1 MNKIFGGLVVQFRE
15 FFKNLGPTKRLS
27 VVAVTVI
34 AAIAILTMLFM
45 ASGKDYVPLF
55 TNIPTEQVSTMVA
68 KLNEKNIPFQLRD
81 GGQTIAIPKELLHS
95 TQMTLMSEI
104 GSPKMGSIGLEI
116 FDKQD
121 FGMNSY
127 AQKINYQRALQGELM
142 RAINTLTAVKQSKVI
157 LALPNKKTFLE
168 EGGQASASVVV
179 ELHQGKELA
188 PEQIRG
194 IRYLVANAVEGLDA
208 DKVTVLDE
216 RGKVL
221 TRQSDGTTGGSN
233 ELLDLKAKIENDLK
247 DRIED
252 ILAKVVGHAKVVA
265 KVDATLNHR
274 VISSVE
280 ESVDPDKTAIRS
292 QQSEE
297 ESLDGSRTN
306 PSGVPGSRS
315 NLPGAEDQGTVGFR
329 QDVKK
334 EIKTTNFEVP
344 KTVRNIR
351 EAAGALE
358 RVSVAVVVDGFSM
371 TVTKED
377 GTTETKWQPR
387 SAEEL
392 KKYEELVKN
401 AIGFNTARGDSVRIE
416 NIQFQPEDFSEAEK
430 ILTTLERKK
439 LIHALFKWALL
450 GFSLALFFFIVV
462 RPFMQWITDSF
473 QDSVEEMLPRTIE
486 ELEELQSVDSTLP
499 GMSTALPVL
508 QESIDPEKAESELL
522 KDRIMATM
530 SRDEEKAANA
540 FGMWLVRKDG

>member
-27 VVAVTVI
+27 VIAVTVI
-34 AAIAILTMLFM
+34 AIFALMTMLFM

-55 TNIPTEQVSTMVA
+55 TNIPSEQVSSMVA

-81 GGQTIAIPKELLHS
+81 DGKTVAIPKELLHS
-95 TQMTLMSEI
+95 TQMTLMAEI

-168 EGGQASASVVV
+168 EGGQPSASVVV
-179 ELHQGKELA
+179 ELRQGKELA

-208 DKVTVLDE
+208 DKVAVLDE

-221 TRQSDGTTGGSN
+221 TRTSDGTTGGSN

-247 DRIED
+247 DRVED
-252 ILAKVVGHAKVVA
+252 ILTKVVGHAKVVA

-297 ESLDGSRTN
+297 ESLDGSRVN

-315 NLPGAEDQGTVGFR
+315 NLPGAEDQGTVGFK

-334 EIKTTNFEVP
+334 EIKTTNYDVS
-344 KTVRNIR
+344 KATRNIR
-351 EAAGALE
+351 EAAGNLE
-358 RVSVAVVVDGFSM
+358 RVSVAVVVDGITTT
-371 TVTKED
+371 TVKED
-377 GTTETKWQPR
+377 GTSETKWAPR
-387 SAEEL
+387 SPEDL
-392 KKYEELVKN
+392 KKYEDLIKN
-401 AIGFNTARGDSVRIE
+401 AIGFNAARGDSVRIE
-416 NIQFQPEDFSEAEK
+416 NIQFQPEDFSESEK

-486 ELEELQSVDSTLP
+486 ELEELQSVDNTLP

-530 SRDEEKAANA
+530 GRDEEKAANA
-540 FGMWLVRKDG
+540 FGMWLVRKDS

>member
-1 MNKIFGGLVVQFRE
+1 MDKIFGGLVVQFRE

-27 VVAVTVI
+27 VIAVTII
-34 AAIAILTMLFM
+34 ALFALSTMLYM
-45 ASGKDYVPLF
+45 ASGKDYAPLL
-55 TNIPTEQVSTMVA
+55 TNIPSEQVSSIVA

-81 GGQTIAIPKELLHS
+81 EGKTVAIPKELLHS
-95 TQMTLMSEI
+95 TQMTLMAEI
-104 GSPKMGSIGLEI
+104 GSPKMGSIGLEV

-179 ELHQGKELA
+179 ELRQGKELS
-188 PEQIRG
+188 PEQVRG
-194 IRYLVANAVEGLDA
+194 IRYLVANAVENMDP
-208 DKVTVLDE
+208 DRVTVLDD

-221 TRQSDGTTGGSN
+221 TRQSDGVSGGSN
-233 ELLDLKAKIENDLK
+233 ELLDLKAKIENDLEN
-247 DRIED
+247 RIED
-252 ILAKVVGHAKVVA
+252 ILTKVVGHAKVVA

-280 ESVDPDKTAIRS
+280 ESVDPDRTAIRS

-297 ESLDGSRTN
+297 ESLDGSRMN
-306 PSGVPGSRS
+306 PAGVPGSRA
-315 NLPGAEDQGTVGFR
+315 NLPGAEDAGMVGFK

-334 EIKTTNFEVP
+334 EIKTTNYDVP

-351 EAAGALE
+351 EAAGNLE
-358 RVSVAVVVDGFSM
+358 RVSVAVVVDGVMSN
-371 TVTKED
+371 VKQED
-377 GTTETKWQPR
+377 GTTTTEWRPR

-392 KKYEELVKN
+392 KKYEDLIKS
-401 AIGFNTARGDSVRIE
+401 AIGYKADRGDSVKIE
-416 NIQFQPEDFSEAEK
+416 NIQFHPEDFSEAEK

-439 LIHALFKWALL
+439 LVHALFKWALL

-486 ELEELQSVDSTLP
+486 ELEELQSVDNTLP

>member
-1 MNKIFGGLVVQFRE
+1 LNKIFGGLIVQFRE

-34 AAIAILTMLFM
+34 AVVALVTMLFM

-55 TNIPTEQVSTMVA
+55 TNIPSDQVSSIVA
-68 KLNEKNIPFQLRD
+68 KLNEKNIPFNLRD
-81 GGQTIAIPKELLHS
+81 DGKTVAIPKELLHS
-95 TQMTLMSEI
+95 TQMTLMAEI
-104 GSPKMGSIGLEI
+104 GSPKMGNIGLEL

-121 FGMNSY
+121 FGVNSY

-157 LALPNKKTFLE
+157 LAMPAKKTFLE
-168 EGGQASASVVV
+168 EGGQPSASVVV

-188 PEQIRG
+188 AEQIRG
-194 IRYLVANAVEGLDA
+194 IRYLVANAVEGMDA

-216 RGKVL
+216 RGKIL
-221 TRQSDGTTGGSN
+221 TRQGDGVTTGASDIM
-233 ELLDLKAKIENDLK
+233 DLKQKVERDFEE
-247 DRIED
+247 RIEQ
-252 ILAKVVGHAKVVA
+252 ILSKVVGHAKVVA

-280 ESVDPDKTAIRS
+280 ETVDADKTAIRS
-292 QQSEE
+292 QATEE

-306 PSGVPGSRS
+306 PSGVPGARA
-315 NLPGAEDQGTVGFR
+315 NLPGAEDGGQTGFK

-334 EIKTTNFEVP
+334 ELKTVNFEVP

-351 EAAGALE
+351 EAAGGLE
-358 RVSVAVVVDGFSM
+358 RLSVAVVVDGM
-371 TVTKED
+371 WTTTTKED
-377 GTTETKWQPR
+377 GTTETKYSPR

-392 KKYEELVKN
+392 QKYEALVKN
-401 AIGFNTARGDSVRIE
+401 AIGFKTDRGDQVKIE
-416 NIQFQPEDFSEAEK
+416 NMQFQPEDFTEAEK

-486 ELEELQSVDSTLP
+486 ELEELQSVDNSLP
-499 GMSTALPVL
+499 GMSAALPVL

-522 KDRIMATM
+522 KDRIIATM
-530 SRDEEKAANA
+530 QRDEEKAANA
-540 FGMWLVRKDG
+540 FGMWLVRKDM

>member
-27 VVAVTVI
+27 IVAVTVI
-34 AAIAILTMLFM
+34 TAVALATMLFM

-55 TNIPTEQVSTMVA
+55 TNIPTEQVTTIIA

-81 GGQTIAIPKELLHS
+81 GGKTVAIPKELLHS

-104 GSPKMGSIGLEI
+104 GSPKMGSMGLEI

-168 EGGQASASVVV
+168 EGGSPTASVVV
-179 ELHQGKELA
+179 ELHQGKELGA
-188 PEQIRG
+188 EQVRG

-221 TRQSDGTTGGSN
+221 NRQDNGLTGGSN
-233 ELLDLKAKIENDLK
+233 DLLDLKAKIEGDLEN
-247 DRIED
+247 RIQD
-252 ILAKVVGHAKVVA
+252 ILSKVVGHAKVVA

-274 VISSVE
+274 VVSSVE
-280 ESVDPDKTAIRS
+280 ESVDPEKTAIRS

-306 PSGVPGSRS
+306 PSGVPGSRA
-315 NLPGAEDQGTVGFR
+315 NLPGAEDQGTVGFK

-334 EIKTTNFEVP
+334 EIKTTNYEVP

-351 EAAGALE
+351 EAAGGLE
-358 RVSVAVVVDGFSM
+358 RVSVAVVVDGM
-371 TVTKED
+371 AVTTTKED
-377 GTTETKWQPR
+377 GTTETKFTPR
-387 SAEEL
+387 SPEEL
-392 KKYEELVKN
+392 KKYEDLVKN
-401 AIGFNTARGDSVRIE
+401 AIGFNAARGDSVRIE
-416 NIQFQPEDFSEAEK
+416 TMQFQPEDFTEAEK

-486 ELEELQSVDSTLP
+486 ELEELQSVDNTLP

-522 KDRIMATM
+522 KDRIMSTM
-530 SRDEEKAANA
+530 TRDEEKAANA
-540 FGMWLVRKDG
+540 FGMWLVRKDV